1 MTDAQARLKADI
13 AEEIRAHELCSGAD
27 ATMNLHKDLADRIL
41 ALLPRTPDAQP
52 SSKLSLDT
60 PIGNSSAHGG
70 RKEKLTLGDWLR
82 EDNRTTQYRARQL
95 ALQLIEQQAH
105 DLKAASQLSSETRP
119 HQEEGRLVPITASG
133 PMPISGEINY
143 GPVTQPSS
151 PGDDPLG
158 DGSDLGVTG
167 EWWGTASS
175 TDEVERAFAAGFG
188 ACCAH
193 HLLPTGPNNRDILNH
208 ELEKFRAIA
217 AMVKKP

>member
-1 MTDAQARLKADI
+1 
-13 AEEIRAHELCSGAD
+13 
-27 ATMNLHKDLADRIL
+27 
-41 ALLPRTPDAQP
+41 
-52 SSKLSLDT
+52 LDT

-82 EDNRTTQYRARQL
+82 EDNRTAQYRARQL

-119 HQEEGRLVPITASG
+119 QEEGRLVPITASG

-175 TDEVERAFAAGFG
+175 TDEVERVKKPCACSGRKQFG
-188 ACCAH
+188 ACLAPMVNS
-193 HLLPTGPNNRDILNH
+193 LLPTGPNNRDILTDHIPNW
-208 ELEKFRAIA
+208 RSSIA
-217 AMVKKP
+217 QSLQW

>member
-1 MTDAQARLKADI
+1 VGDYALPPFGPSLASRL
-13 AEEIRAHELCSGAD
+13 GASPVCRYR
-27 ATMNLHKDLADRIL
+27 KE
-41 ALLPRTPDAQP
+41 RTPDAQP

-82 EDNRTTQYRARQL
+82 EDNRTAQYRARQL

-119 HQEEGRLVPITASG
+119 QEEGRSVPITASG

-151 PGDDPLG
+151 
-158 DGSDLGVTG
+158 
-167 EWWGTASS
+167 
-175 TDEVERAFAAGFG
+175 TDEVERVPSPTKQRSNRRSTMSDEFAIYAFAFLTEFERHIPDIDLKTALYLVEVGQKPMGFQKPMVMRWKMRVQAYSG
-188 ACCAH
+188 
-193 HLLPTGPNNRDILNH
+193 GRGV
-208 ELEKFRAIA
+208 EA
-217 AMVKKP
+217 AA